1 MRGAHPAS
9 EGDRNEATRLTLLAR
24 DLVGAP
30 ACEALIRLIRESDA
44 ELAREREEAAAGQ
57 GAASAESDDGEA
69 TEAAPAAP
77 AGSASSDSVDFKDGE

>member
-1 MRGAHPAS
+1 MAPVRTPRSPFAFS
-9 EGDRNEATRLTLLAR
+9 CAR
-24 DLVGAP
+24 QMPLPRAIAP
-30 ACEALIRLIRESDA
+30 ACEAFIRLIRESDA

-69 TEAAPAAP
+69 TDAAPAAP